1 MKNNLSKIL
10 NIFIAVIAVIGAF
23 LFINIFMSD
32 EGDTA
37 ALSGSVGS
45 IVTFSTILL
54 YFAVGTTLLLS
65 LFSLFTNPENL
76 KKTLVGVAA
85 LGVVLVFAYFLADSS
100 AVLDTQGKVLE
111 GGEAGTSS
119 NQWVGTGIWY
129 SVCLGLVASLFF
141 VYDLVK
147 GLIKS

>member
-10 NIFIAVIAVIGAF
+10 NIFIAIIAIIGAF
-23 LFINIFMSD
+23 LFIRIFMTD
-32 EGDTA
+32 EGDTE

-54 YFAVGTTLLLS
+54 YFAIGATLILS
-65 LFSLFTNPENL
+65 LISLFTNPDNL
-76 KKTLVGVAA
+76 KKTLLGVAV
-85 LGVVLVFAYFLADSS
+85 LGVVLVFAYFLADSN
-100 AVLDTQGKVLE
+100 AVLDTQGKVLK
-111 GGEAGTSS
+111 GGDAGTSV

>member
-10 NIFIAVIAVIGAF
+10 NIFIALIAVVGAF
-23 LFINIFMSD
+23 LFIRIFMTD
-32 EGDTA
+32 EGDTE

-54 YFAVGTTLLLS
+54 YFAIGATLILS
-65 LFSLFTNPENL
+65 LISLFTNPDNL
-76 KKTLVGVAA
+76 KKTLLGVAV
-85 LGVVLVFAYFLADSS
+85 LGVVLVFAYFLADSN
-100 AVLDTQGKVLE
+100 AVLDTQGKVLK
-111 GGEAGTSS
+111 GGDAGTSI

-129 SVCLGLVASLFF
+129 SVCLGLVASFFF